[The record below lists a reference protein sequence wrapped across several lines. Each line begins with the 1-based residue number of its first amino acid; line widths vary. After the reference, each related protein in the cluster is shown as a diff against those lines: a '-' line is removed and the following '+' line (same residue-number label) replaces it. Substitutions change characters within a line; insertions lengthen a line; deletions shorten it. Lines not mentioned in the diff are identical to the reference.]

1 MSKMPIFCIK
11 SVKIYTGQ
19 KKLTRIYPWNP
30 WQISGMVSSLSN
42 VNIFYPT
49 FPSQVVGFLSM
60 FAIFI
65 STVILT
71 LDTLPYFQV
80 DDTLSI
86 LWFFRFSLIF
96 SISLQPEGDGLGEPY
111 QPFVII
117 EAVYMGWFT
126 LEFFVR
132 FDIWDWIIWY
142 LIFEIA

>member
-1 MSKMPIFCIK
+1 MPIFCIK

-19 KKLTRIYPWNP
+19 KKLTRIYPWDP

-80 DDTLSI
+80 DDTLSV

>member
-1 MSKMPIFCIK
+1 MPIFRVK

-19 KKLTRIYPWNP
+19 KKLTRIYPWDP

>member
-1 MSKMPIFCIK
+1 MPIFCVE

-19 KKLTRIYPWNP
+19 KKFTRIYAGDP

>member
-1 MSKMPIFCIK
+1 MPIFCIK

-19 KKLTRIYPWNP
+19 KKLTRIYPWDP

>member
-1 MSKMPIFCIK
+1 MPFFCVK

-19 KKLTRIYPWNP
+19 KRFTRIYPWDP

>member
-1 MSKMPIFCIK
+1 MPIFRVK

-19 KKLTRIYPWNP
+19 KKFTRIYPWDP

>member
-1 MSKMPIFCIK
+1 MPIFCVK

-19 KKLTRIYPWNP
+19 KRFTRIYPWDP

>member
-1 MSKMPIFCIK
+1 MPIFCVK

-19 KKLTRIYPWNP
+19 KKLTRIYPWDP

>member
-1 MSKMPIFCIK
+1 MPIFCIK
-11 SVKIYTGQ
+11 SIKIYTGQ
-19 KKLTRIYPWNP
+19 KKLTRIYPWDP

>member
-1 MSKMPIFCIK
+1 MPIFRVK

-19 KKLTRIYPWNP
+19 KRFTRIYPWDP

-86 LWFFRFSLIF
+86 L
-96 SISLQPEGDGLGEPY
+96 
-111 QPFVII
+111 
-117 EAVYMGWFT
+117 
-126 LEFFVR
+126 
-132 FDIWDWIIWY
+132 
-142 LIFEIA
+142 

>member
-1 MSKMPIFCIK
+1 MPIFCVK

-19 KKLTRIYPWNP
+19 KKFTWIYPWDP